1 MLRPYVLQAF
11 VMPGSKE
18 EPDLRQRIR
27 CKAKKGYYIDVGPTY
42 SIESQHQK
50 MKSRGEA
57 SHKIGPRFGK

>member
-1 MLRPYVLQAF
+1 
-11 VMPGSKE
+11 MPGSKE

-57 SHKIGPRFGK
+57 SYQIGSSLGK